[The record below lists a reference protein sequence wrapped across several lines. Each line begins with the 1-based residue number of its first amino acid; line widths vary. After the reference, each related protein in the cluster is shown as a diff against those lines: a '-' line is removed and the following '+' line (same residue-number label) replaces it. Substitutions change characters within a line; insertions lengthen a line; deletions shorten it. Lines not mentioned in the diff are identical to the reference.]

1 MRRVST
7 PAPRRDLHVA
17 LLRDLGADLLGGVLG
32 VGTALSTEQLEAR
45 YGVSRTVVREAVK
58 VLESV
63 GVLTARRRVGLV
75 VRPPQEWD
83 ALSPL
88 VVGWRLAG
96 ADRHRQL
103 AEISE
108 LRRGVEP
115 VAAALAARRDEA
127 EHVARMRAAVEGM
140 AATGPA
146 GDLGAYLAHDVDF
159 HTALLQASGN
169 RALASMAGL
178 VEQALAGRTEHDLM
192 PAVPEPQAIR
202 WHREIAEAIASG
214 DAVRAEAT
222 MRLVVDEAADAMAQ
236 QDPAG

>member
-1 MRRVST
+1 MRRVTT

-88 VVGWRLAG
+88 IVGWRLAG

-115 VAAALAARRDEA
+115 R
-127 EHVARMRAAVEGM
+127 
-140 AATGPA
+140 TGEQVDVGEKYVPQFKA
-146 GDLGAYLAHDVDF
+146 GKEIRERL
-159 HTALLQASGN
+159 N
-169 RALASMAGL
+169 RS
-178 VEQALAGRTEHDLM
+178 
-192 PAVPEPQAIR
+192 
-202 WHREIAEAIASG
+202 
-214 DAVRAEAT
+214 
-222 MRLVVDEAADAMAQ
+222 
-236 QDPAG
+236 